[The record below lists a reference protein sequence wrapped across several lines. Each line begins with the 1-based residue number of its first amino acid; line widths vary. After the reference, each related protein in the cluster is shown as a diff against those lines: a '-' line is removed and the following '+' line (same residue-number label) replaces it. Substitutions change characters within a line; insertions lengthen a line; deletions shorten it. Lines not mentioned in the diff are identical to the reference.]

1 MDFALL
7 LSAFGFGIRH
17 GFDWDHIAAISDITT
32 GEKSRNKALSLATA
46 YAFGH
51 AIVVVLLGTVIILA
65 DFKIPDSVNTTMM
78 YLIGG
83 SLIALGVWVLVSV
96 VVQGENFRLRSRW
109 MIIREGAFK
118 GVQKV
123 KNSPSGRNVVIE
135 HEHPHLH
142 PNAMESHEHS
152 HNNGHNLEISGKK
165 AHHHRHRHELSV
177 GEHSMEKSTA
187 GGIGIIHGI
196 GLETPTQIAIFIAT
210 TQASGKVGGLFI
222 LGAWVTGLLIAN
234 SMIAVVTVRASN
246 WLQQHLNTYRFI
258 AAGIGLLSLVV
269 GILVCIQRDDLL
281 PVF

>member
-1 MDFALL
+1 MDIALL

-32 GEKSRNKALSLATA
+32 SEKSQGKALSLATA

-51 AIVVVLLGTVIILA
+51 AIVVVLLGTVIVLA
-65 DFKIPDSVNTTMM
+65 DFTIPDTVDTTMM

-83 SLIALGVWVLVSV
+83 SLIALGIWVLVSV

-123 KNSPSGRNVVIE
+123 KNSPTGRNIVIE

-142 PNAMESHEHS
+142 VNAMESHEHS
-152 HNNGHNLEISGKK
+152 HNNVHNLEPKEKK
-165 AHHHRHRHELSV
+165 AHRHRHRHEFSV
-177 GEHSMEKSTA
+177 DGSSMEKSTA

-196 GLETPTQIAIFIAT
+196 GLETPTQIAIFVAT
-210 TQASGKVGGLFI
+210 TQSSGKVGGLFI

-234 SMIAVVTVRASN
+234 SMIAIITVRTSS
-246 WLQQHLNTYRFI
+246 WLQQHLNTYRVI

-269 GILVCIQRDDLL
+269 GILVCIERDDLL

>member
-152 HNNGHNLEISGKK
+152 HNNVNDLEISGKK
-165 AHHHRHRHELSV
+165 AHHHRHRHEL
-177 GEHSMEKSTA
+177 SMEKSTA